1 MKKIAIFAS
10 GAGSN
15 AEKIIQHL
23 KESDKV
29 EIAFILSNKE
39 EAKVLQIAKNNN
51 INAIYMNRD
60 SFNNEQL
67 LLALLNEHQVSH
79 IILAGFRLLIPSFL
93 VMQFP
98 HRIINIHPSLLPKFG
113 GKGMYGMNV
122 HKAVI
127 EAKEE
132 FSGITIH
139 ELNQEYDKGKIIFQA
154 QCPVEKEDTPE
165 SLASRIHTLE
175 HKFFPSII
183 EEFVLNQE
191 N

>member
-79 IILAGFRLLIPSFL
+79 IILAGFLLLIPSFL

-139 ELNQEYDKGKIIFQA
+139 EVNQEYDKGKIIFQA